1 MEKINHLKKDRKKKH
16 QKKKKKI
23 DKVPTLF
30 PELFITAKI
39 SLNQTFIQISIPP
52 KYEYQSSKY
61 SLHKHSLVFMITYIF
76 KNEESRLI

>member
-52 KYEYQSSKY
+52 NMKISHLSTACTNIHGY
-61 SLHKHSLVFMITYIF
+61 L
-76 KNEESRLI
+76 